1 VSRADPA
8 EDEMDQANRNGR
20 DDKEPEVVKKGRGFE
35 KEKKTKELEAPL
47 KASKWGAMDDDE

>member
-1 VSRADPA
+1 
-8 EDEMDQANRNGR
+8 MDQANRNGR
-20 DDKEPEVVKKGRGFE
+20 DAQEAEVVRKGRGFE